1 MRRLLLLLPLALV
14 ACRSEPS
21 GVTRGDEDPLAAA
34 AADSGLVLDSSGSAV
49 LLDSAFFGAAACC
62 TFANVSP
69 TTDVAAL
76 AEGQAQHFYTDF
88 EAASKAECIRPP
100 VTEAVRVQADG
111 VDKTAFVVMPPDS
124 LMAVEV
130 VRYDDGHTATIAHS
144 GCESVILYLRLTAP
158 GPDDGDDAARRAF
171 VAQELRTLVAAS
183 NLPVAL
189 GPVADALARGPLPDG
204 GMLDE
209 LTMVELQGHGI
220 LPGGHRYAD
229 LMIRYG
235 PL

>member
-1 MRRLLLLLPLALV
+1 MRRLLLLSLLLA

-21 GVTRGDEDPLAAA
+21 SATRGEDGAPVTAR
-34 AADSGLVLDSSGSAV
+34 ADSGLVLDSSGSAV

-69 TTDVAAL
+69 AMDVKTL
-76 AEGQAQHFYTDF
+76 AEGQATHFYTDF
-88 EAASKAECIRPP
+88 EAASRADCVRPAA
-100 VTEAVRVQADG
+100 TEAVRVQADG

-130 VRYDDGHTATIAHS
+130 VRFDNGHTATVAHS
-144 GCESVILYLRLTAP
+144 GCESVVLALRLTAS
-158 GPDDGDDAARRAF
+158 GADDVDDAARRAF
-171 VAQELRTLVAAS
+171 VARELRALAAVSTL
-183 NLPVAL
+183 PIAL
-189 GPVADALARGPLPDG
+189 RPVADALDRGPLPDG
-204 GMLDE
+204 GQLDE
-209 LTMVELQGHGI
+209 LTTVTLDGHGT

-229 LMIRYG
+229 LTVRYG